1 MNMNYFMEDLALGL
15 SAEYRKTITET
26 DVVLFA
32 GISGDNNP
40 MHIDEEYAAKTR
52 FEGRIAHGMLSASL
66 ISTIIGTRL
75 PGAGA
80 IYMGQN
86 LKFLK
91 PVKIGDT
98 VMALVTVLEL
108 FQEKQ
113 RVRLL
118 TECWVRGVKVID
130 GDALVWVPRR
140 PQ

>member
-1 MNMNYFMEDLALGL
+1 MNYFMEDLALGL

>member
-1 MNMNYFMEDLALGL
+1 MNYFMEDLALGL

-26 DVVLFA
+26 DVILFA

-66 ISTIIGTRL
+66 ISTVIGTRL

-98 VMALVTVLEL
+98 VTALVTVLEL
-108 FQEKQ
+108 LQEKQ

-118 TECWVRGVKVID
+118 TECWVRGEKVID

-140 PQ
+140 LQE

>member
-1 MNMNYFMEDLALGL
+1 MNMNYCMEDLALGL

-66 ISTIIGTRL
+66 ISTVIGTRL

-98 VMALVTVLEL
+98 VTALVTVLEL

-113 RVRLL
+113 RVRLM
-118 TECWVRGVKVID
+118 TECWVRGEKVID

>member
-1 MNMNYFMEDLALGL
+1 MNYCMEDLALGL

-66 ISTIIGTRL
+66 ISTVIGTRL

-98 VMALVTVLEL
+98 VTALVTVLEL

-113 RVRLL
+113 RVRLM
-118 TECWVRGVKVID
+118 TECWVRGEKVID

>member
-1 MNMNYFMEDLALGL
+1 MNYCMEDLALGL

-40 MHIDEEYAAKTR
+40 MHIDEEYAVKTR

-66 ISTIIGTRL
+66 ISTVIGTRL

-98 VMALVTVLEL
+98 VTALVTVLEL

-113 RVRLL
+113 RVRLM
-118 TECWVRGVKVID
+118 TECWVRGEKVID

>member
-1 MNMNYFMEDLALGL
+1 MNYFMEDLALGL

-66 ISTIIGTRL
+66 ISTVIGTRL

-98 VMALVTVLEL
+98 VTALVTVLEL

-118 TECWVRGVKVID
+118 TECWVRGEKVID

-140 PQ
+140 PQE

>member
-1 MNMNYFMEDLALGL
+1 MEDLALGL

-40 MHIDEEYAAKTR
+40 MHIDEEYAVKTR

-66 ISTIIGTRL
+66 ISTVIGTRL

-98 VMALVTVLEL
+98 VTALVTVLEL

-113 RVRLL
+113 RVRLM
-118 TECWVRGVKVID
+118 TECWVRGEKVID

>member
-1 MNMNYFMEDLALGL
+1 MGYYIEDLQLDQI
-15 SAEYRKTITET
+15 AEYRKTLTET
-26 DVVLFA
+26 DIVLFA

-40 MHIDEEYAAKTR
+40 MHIDEEFASTTR
-52 FEGRIAHGMLSASL
+52 FGGRIAHGMLSASL
-66 ISTIIGTRL
+66 ISTVIGTKL

-98 VMALVTVLEL
+98 VAARVTVTEVLL
-108 FQEKQ
+108 DKQ

-118 TECWVRGVKVID
+118 TECWVKDEKVID

-140 PQ
+140 PV

>member
-1 MNMNYFMEDLALGL
+1 MNYFMEDLALGL

-26 DVVLFA
+26 DVILFA

-66 ISTIIGTRL
+66 ISTVIGTRL

-98 VMALVTVLEL
+98 VTALVTVLEL
-108 FQEKQ
+108 LQEKQ

-118 TECWVRGVKVID
+118 TECWVRGEKVID

-140 PQ
+140 PQE